1 MIRTTVEPEKVLK
14 NDFDRE
20 DLMFYVRNFLPGFLM
35 LFFSPFLTL
44 AIGPYR
50 GWGTVKLILVFGA
63 GMFMNMAL
71 FLGLMLYMFFKSK
84 RLREVFNTNVK
95 RYGYQLLAQEVNNRN
110 NYVFMLFPNKYET
123 YVILTQNFFIISRE
137 FIISR
142 GEISN
147 IRVDMASARGDTVR
161 PFDPSSRSAREI
173 VRFMRDIYIT
183 DSKGVTYKKSVAFD
197 DGEMEIFRKVLIEE
211 LGPAICTM

>member
-1 MIRTTVEPEKVLK
+1 MIRTTVEPDKVLK

-20 DLMFYVRNFLPGFLM
+20 DLMFYVKQFLPRFLV
-35 LFFSPFLTL
+35 LFFSPFIFLVV
-44 AIGPYR
+44 GPYC
-50 GWGTVKLILVFGA
+50 GWGTVRLILVFGA
-63 GMFMNMAL
+63 FMFMNMAL
-71 FLGLMLYMFFKSK
+71 FLGLMLFLFFKSK
-84 RLREVFNTNVK
+84 KQREIFNTNVK
-95 RYGYQLLAQEVNNRN
+95 RYGYELLAQEVNNRN

-142 GEISN
+142 SEIGN
-147 IRVDMASARGDTVR
+147 IRVDMASARGDTIR
-161 PFDPSSRSAREI
+161 PFDPSSSNLKETI
-173 VRFMRDIYIT
+173 RFVRDIYIT